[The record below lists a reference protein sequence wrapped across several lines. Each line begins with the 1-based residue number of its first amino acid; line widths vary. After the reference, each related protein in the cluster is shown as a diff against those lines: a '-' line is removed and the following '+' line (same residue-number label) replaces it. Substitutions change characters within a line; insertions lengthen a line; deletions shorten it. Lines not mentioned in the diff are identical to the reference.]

1 MQEKIQPQTDTQ
13 ELNDFL
19 IKRGYLATT
28 FTQNGA
34 GLLLINV
41 TVNDIPGLFILD
53 TGAATTVIDACQAER
68 LNLVLQAENK
78 SNSGGG
84 AGGSGLEVIPST
96 GNTIKIGDQT
106 FPDFTLAI
114 MSLEHA
120 REALTQIGAAEEFVG
135 ILGVDVLKPAKA
147 IIDYNTMTLY
157 LLPAQ

>member
-1 MQEKIQPQTDTQ
+1 MQEKTQIQS

-19 IKRGYLATT
+19 ISRGYLATP
-28 FTQNGA
+28 FTQNSA

-41 TVNDIPGLFILD
+41 SVNDIPGLFILD
-53 TGAATTVIDACQAER
+53 TGAGSTVIDASQSDR
-68 LNLVLQAENK
+68 LNLVLQTD
-78 SNSGGG
+78 SRSFDGGG
-84 AGGSGLEVIPST
+84 AGGVGLEVIPST
-96 GNTIKIGDQT
+96 GNTIQIGDHI

-120 REALTQIGAAEEFVG
+120 REALAQIGAAEDFVG

-157 LLPAQ
+157 LYSGQ